1 MRSKK
6 NRGFT
11 LIELLVVIAI
21 IALLIGILLPALG
34 KARQS
39 ARQLKCSSQVRGIL
53 QGMVLWAQSNADKY
67 PDPAKT
73 DQKNDTLQDPGFAAQ
88 KNQTRNIYSL
98 LIYNSF
104 FPPEL
109 LVTPAESNGLIVRY
123 EGYELDDPQG
133 TVNPDKAL
141 WDPKFKASP
150 ADKKMHNGNEL
161 AEGNASYAHTPPFGN
176 RTSKYGSTY
185 IATEPGVGNRGPQF
199 IGDAQQGWTLQ
210 PGVLGTESLTLLIHG
225 SRVKWEGNIGYND
238 NHVQFETKAD
248 PDAITFTFSS
258 FTPAPKSRND
268 NLFVSENDAT
278 RASTTTN
285 STSGIAM
292 SGQPGP
298 LGNTPGGQTNAWL
311 VIVAKASGSMAAP
324 INDMWAD

>member
-53 QGMVLWAQSNADKY
+53 QGMVLWAQSNQDKY
-67 PDPAKT
+67 PDAGKV
-73 DQKNDTLQDPGFAAQ
+73 DQKNDTLPSQTFDAM
-88 KNQTRNIYSL
+88 KNQSRNIYSL

-109 LVTPAESNGLIVRY
+109 LVTPAESDGLIVRY

-133 TVNPDKAL
+133 AVNPDKAL
-141 WDPKFKASP
+141 WDPKFKAAP
-150 ADKKMHNGNEL
+150 TDFKMHNGTDL

-176 RTSKYGSTY
+176 RISKFGSTY

-199 IGDAQQGWTLQ
+199 TGDAQTGWTLV
-210 PGVLGTESLTLLIHG
+210 PGALGTESLTLLIHG

-238 NHVQFETKAD
+238 NHVNFETRPD
-248 PDAITFTFSS
+248 PEGLTFSFMNLPPGS
-258 FTPAPKSRND
+258 KTKPD
-268 NLFVSENDAT
+268 NLFVSEDDKT
-278 RASTTTN
+278 
-285 STSGIAM
+285 GQIAA
-292 SGQPGP
+292 P
-298 LGNTPGGQTNAWL
+298 NVAYVQTNAWL
-311 VIVAKASGSMAAP
+311 QIITKVSGQQNNAT
-324 INDMWAD
+324 IEIFKD